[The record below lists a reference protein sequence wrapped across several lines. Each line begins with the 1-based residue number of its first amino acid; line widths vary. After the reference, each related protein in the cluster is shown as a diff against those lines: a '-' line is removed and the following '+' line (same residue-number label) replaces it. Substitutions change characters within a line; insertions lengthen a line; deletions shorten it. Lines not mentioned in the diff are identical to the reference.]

1 LPSHTWLVPQLVP
14 AGFGVPSTHVCAP
27 VLQEVT
33 PYRQAALGLVV
44 HDRPSVHDTQL
55 PEPLHTMFVPQAVP
69 AALGVPSTHVC
80 APVLHEV
87 TPFMHAGLG
96 LVAQASPAVQATQ
109 PPEPSHT

>member
-27 VLQEVT
+27 VLHEVT
-33 PYRQAALGLVV
+33 PYRQAAFGLVV
-44 HDRPSVHDTQL
+44 HDRPAVHDTQL
-55 PEPLHTMFVPQAVP
+55 PEPLHTMFVPQLVP
-69 AALGVPSTHVC
+69 AGFGAPSTHVC

-87 TPFMHAGLG
+87 TPFMQAALG
-96 LVAQASPAVQATQ
+96 LVVQASPAVQATQ